1 MLSLSLS
8 QSHLRQRR
16 TYLTFEQFLTRTRTW
31 NRTMYAARSWTRYL
45 KRNLLGCGGKVS
57 FLRWNQTAALVAQ
70 EPFLNGCNSNYVEE
84 MYLSWKEDP
93 KSVHRGST
101 VLYTKTMNYCLQ
113 LSVNMTELCC
123 MVKLSFFKLFLW
135 TSRRLPKVFFFDL
148 LLVVIFLKTVFKE
161 TDELYPCYMIP

>member
-45 KRNLLGCGGKVS
+45 KGNLLGCGGKVS
-57 FLRWNQTAALVAQ
+57 FMRWNQTAALVAQ
-70 EPFLNGCNSNYVEE
+70 EPFLSGSNSNYVEE

-93 KSVHRGST
+93 KSVHRVGSLPCVIKEYWELGKMYMMIGAKFHAWNIRQGTYSLEKSINSAT
-101 VLYTKTMNYCLQ
+101 VCEQ
-113 LSVNMTELCC
+113 LE
-123 MVKLSFFKLFLW
+123 
-135 TSRRLPKVFFFDL
+135 R
-148 LLVVIFLKTVFKE
+148 
-161 TDELYPCYMIP
+161 